1 MRRTTFTALAALV
14 GLLIAAPAHATA
26 LPPGG
31 SVAPGVIAN
40 PLTAPG
46 NTILASIING
56 TGTATG
62 ANGQVMSV
70 MYSAWVVRVG
80 TGGAALDTGGPQAP
94 GQLDFVYQFTNT
106 SPSLTGTPP
115 GTIVNST
122 SHASF
127 GGFGVGV
134 DYTVTGAG
142 QSAPNAGTRSVSPG
156 SAVNFLF
163 NAVGGV
169 PPGGMSTLETIET
182 NAVNFTT
189 GNYTFQDGVTVQVA
203 AFQPAPS
210 PPPVPEPS
218 TMALAT
224 LGTLG
229 LVGYALRRKARR
241 A

>member
-1 MRRTTFTALAALV
+1 MRRTAFTALAALV

-31 SVAPGVIAN
+31 SVAPGVIPN
-40 PLTAPG
+40 PLTAAG

-80 TGGAALDTGGPQAP
+80 TGGAALDTGTQQA

-106 SPSLTGTPP
+106 SPSLTGNPP

-134 DYTVTGAG
+134 DYTSTSTSQV
-142 QSAPNAGTRSVSPG
+142 APNAGIRSTSPG

-163 NAVGGV
+163 NGVGGV
-169 PPGGMSTLETIET
+169 SPGSTSTLDTIET

-203 AFQPAPS
+203 AFPPAPT
-210 PPPVPEPS
+210 PPGVPEPS
-218 TMALAT
+218 SMLLVS
-224 LGTLG
+224 LGAMG
-229 LVGYALRRKARR
+229 LIGYGLNRRKART